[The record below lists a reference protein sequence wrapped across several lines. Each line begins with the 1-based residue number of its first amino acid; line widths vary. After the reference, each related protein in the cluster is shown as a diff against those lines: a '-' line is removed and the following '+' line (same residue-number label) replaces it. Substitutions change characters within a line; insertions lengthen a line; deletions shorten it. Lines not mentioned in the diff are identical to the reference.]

1 MQFLSTF
8 PTAFAVRII
17 VYSYLIYE
25 RWKLRDEFLQD
36 FSSDTKKTFLA
47 CGSFSMEMN
56 RL

>member
-25 RWKLRDEFLQD
+25 RWKPFLQD

-56 RL
+56 KL